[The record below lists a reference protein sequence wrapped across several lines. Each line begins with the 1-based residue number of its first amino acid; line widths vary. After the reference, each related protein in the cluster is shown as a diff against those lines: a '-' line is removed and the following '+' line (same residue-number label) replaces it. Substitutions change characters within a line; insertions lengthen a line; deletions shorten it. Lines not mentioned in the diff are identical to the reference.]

1 MEISEN
7 YWEKQNDSRIDNC
20 FNNRFL
26 CLHGMLCHR
35 KYKSWRHYINNN
47 GCNYCIAD
55 SDLRRNRMII
65 NIIEIIICH
74 IVGDY
79 LLQTDY
85 MAKEKNNNLYI
96 LFVHCVCYCIPF
108 IYIFGFN
115 YKIISLLIIH
125 MVIDWMK
132 IHHYINIA
140 VDQIAHYVFAIVIF
154 LT

>member
-1 MEISEN
+1 MNLI
-7 YWEKQNDSRIDNC
+7 K
-20 FNNRFL
+20 
-26 CLHGMLCHR
+26 
-35 KYKSWRHYINNN
+35 
-47 GCNYCIAD
+47 
-55 SDLRRNRMII
+55 II
-65 NIIEIIICH
+65 FCH

-115 YKIISLLIIH
+115 YKIICLLIFH
-125 MVIDWMK
+125 MIIDWMK
-132 IHHYINIA
+132 TKHYINI
-140 VDQIAHYVFAIVIF
+140 VEDQIAHYAFAMGIF